1 MGEISFLFQYCMNE
15 KVDSELKTVQS
26 VFPFMKYFSNYS
38 MQFYVS
44 LQALFQ
50 FVMLEND
57 MDWLPWKVF
66 KT

>member
-1 MGEISFLFQYCMNE
+1 MNE

>member
-1 MGEISFLFQYCMNE
+1 MNE

-66 KT
+66 KTWSAPA